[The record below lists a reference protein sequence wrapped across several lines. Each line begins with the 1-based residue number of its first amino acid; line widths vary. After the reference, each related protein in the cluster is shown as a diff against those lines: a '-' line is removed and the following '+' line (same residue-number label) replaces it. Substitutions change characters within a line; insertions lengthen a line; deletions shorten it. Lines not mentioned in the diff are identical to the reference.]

1 MAKAL
6 KTRASKQEYISPAQP
21 TLPGFETPYRII
33 STAKS
38 GLIQIVQTFAAPI
51 PKTYFRFHKL
61 LILMRTYL
69 LILNGDT
76 KLTAKAPLKC
86 EAS

>member
-1 MAKAL
+1 MAEAL

-38 GLIQIVQTFAAPI
+38 GSIQ
-51 PKTYFRFHKL
+51 
-61 LILMRTYL
+61 
-69 LILNGDT
+69 
-76 KLTAKAPLKC
+76 
-86 EAS
+86 